1 MALGFENEVEMKTA
15 QQLER
20 IYRVW
25 SSRQEEQIAVR
36 IQYSV
41 VEERRHDNVLSRRA
55 RGVGLK
61 LMTTYDD
68 GSGFAPLT
76 PVLLPLSNALQRP
89 L

>member
-1 MALGFENEVEMKTA
+1 MKTA

-41 VEERRHDNVLSRRA
+41 VEEGATTMFFLGA
-55 RGVGLK
+55 REEWV
-61 LMTTYDD
+61 
-68 GSGFAPLT
+68 
-76 PVLLPLSNALQRP
+76 
-89 L
+89 

>member
-41 VEERRHDNVLSRRA
+41 VEEGATTMFFLGA
-55 RGVGLK
+55 REEWV
-61 LMTTYDD
+61 
-68 GSGFAPLT
+68 
-76 PVLLPLSNALQRP
+76 
-89 L
+89 